1 MSRLPSVNHRYTTSL
16 HYKSLEMSL
25 PSSYCYHR
33 DRSCCPMM
41 TILRDSSMSHC
52 YYPKSLCLLK
62 KNQHPMKSLC
72 LLKSYLRDKQV
83 VEFFHLMAEKGVRCY
98 YHLYLPE

>member
-1 MSRLPSVNHRYTTSL
+1 MSRLPSVSHRYTTSL

-33 DRSCCPMM
+33 DRSYCPMM

-52 YYPKSLCLLK
+52 YYP
-62 KNQHPMKSLC
+62 KSLC